1 MQISNLI
8 VPSRS
13 GSRTHAANQSNDQ
26 FRQLLGVNYN
36 LHSFLLPGRLENAKG
51 TSNRLGGGH
60 GEDNSLRNRWRAA
73 GQSGR
78 ICSCT

>member
-13 GSRTHAANQSNDQ
+13 GSRTHAANQVNDQ
-26 FRQLLGVNYN
+26 FRRLLGVSYII
-36 LHSFLLPGRLENAKG
+36 HSFLLPGRLENAKG

-60 GEDNSLRNRWRAA
+60 GKGNSLRKHWRTA

-78 ICSCT
+78 LYSCI